1 MAIRGSILQ
10 SVYRPI
16 GAGYLNSGNKYS
28 YSRIKLSIAL
38 SSASGVN
45 KTQSVPAGY
54 KVDKAIFVPMIDGG
68 MAGRVSFLPEATTN
82 IIGVGYVNS
91 DITIVF
97 TVSASGDLL
106 ASINGAAEI
115 LFTTACEIMG
125 IAYGSGNADIS
136 ARPTAADIAGE
147 TWAIRLDGAYTAR
160 DLMQVMAA
168 ILAGK
173 TNITSLGGGNAEV
186 SFRNISDTVD
196 KVEATMT
203 GSERTGITIS

>member
-16 GAGYLNSGNKYS
+16 GAGYLNSGNKYA

-54 KVDKAIFVPMIDGG
+54 KVTEAVFVPIIDGG
-68 MAGRVSFLPEATTN
+68 MAGRASFLPEVTSN

-147 TWAIRLDGAYTAR
+147 TWAIRLDGNYTAR
-160 DLMQVMAA
+160 DLMQLMASV
-168 ILAGK
+168 LAGK
-173 TNITSLGGGNAEV
+173 TNITDLGGSNASV
-186 SFRNISDTVD
+186 VFRNLSDTTD
-196 KVEATMT
+196 KVEVTIN
-203 GSERTGITIS
+203 GSERTAVTIN